1 MRSFY
6 VYGANTVLYRFIC
19 VINAVFNSFDTVY
32 LVFIAATGSN
42 HTGFADSCIFTS
54 CINIQPINAHTV
66 IVHNG
71 DLKRLVRYAL
81 HRAFAVALVARTSHA
96 GFINEFAG
104 TITLAASNNIC
115 FHSHSPFFLG
125 GSNAARLHYTSFAC
139 NSSHVCWASSAIAC
153 GVSFTN
159 IAKRKVKNWLF
170 VSCHSSAVISGF
182 SSNFIFRSRSVISCQ
197 KEC

>member
-1 MRSFY
+1 MEKYTTCGLFAFT
-6 VYGANTVLYRFIC
+6 GANTALYRFIC
-19 VINAVFNSFDTVY
+19 VINAVFNSFDTAY

-81 HRAFAVALVARTSHA
+81 HRAFAVTLVARTSHA

-104 TITLAASNNIC
+104 TITLAANNNIC

-125 GSNAARLHYTSFAC
+125 GSY
-139 NSSHVCWASSAIAC
+139 AIAT
-153 GVSFTN
+153 S
-159 IAKRKVKNWLF
+159 L
-170 VSCHSSAVISGF
+170 SAP
-182 SSNFIFRSRSVISCQ
+182 IFLSRTTPS
-197 KEC
+197 

>member
-1 MRSFY
+1 MRSFC
-6 VYGANTVLYRFIC
+6 VYGANTALYRFIC

-81 HRAFAVALVARTSHA
+81 HRAFAAALVARTSHA

-104 TITLAASNNIC
+104 TITLAANNNIC
-115 FHSHSPFFLG
+115 FHNHSPFFLAG
-125 GSNAARLHYTSFAC
+125 CY
-139 NSSHVCWASSAIAC
+139 AIAT
-153 GVSFTN
+153 S
-159 IAKRKVKNWLF
+159 L
-170 VSCHSSAVISGF
+170 SAP
-182 SSNFIFRSRSVISCQ
+182 IFLSRTTPS
-197 KEC
+197 

>member
-6 VYGANTVLYRFIC
+6 VYGANTALYRFIC
-19 VINAVFNSFDTVY
+19 V
-32 LVFIAATGSN
+32 
-42 HTGFADSCIFTS
+42 
-54 CINIQPINAHTV
+54 INAHTV

-182 SSNFIFRSRSVISCQ
+182 FPTSFSEAVLLFPAQ